1 MRNRSGSTPER
12 GLGRASTA
20 AIIMV
25 LAVVA
30 VRASTAL
37 AAPAPQADEQAV
49 RQADQ
54 AFVNAMNK
62 WDKAALSGLMAQGF
76 GWTDASGRNLDQQPF
91 LQGSAQSAPAGSETK
106 LHDYS
111 TVMFVTGTEKTPGAH
126 VRFVRVW
133 VNEAGKWRIL
143 LGQQTN
149 IEGGSKKEQATVPA
163 GTPCENPCKTV
174 PYHGSPEQQQVVE
187 AWQALEAAVNQRNAD
202 EWARHVGDEFVF
214 NIKENGNPLNKADR
228 VATIRKQ
235 SSSSRVTDIGAVVPG
250 SMDVRVFGNTAV
262 MRDTQQP
269 TVHLRPYRAIRI
281 WIKRDGRWQLVYSQ
295 QTAIESAERT
305 Y

>member
-1 MRNRSGSTPER
+1 MRNRNGSTR
-12 GLGRASTA
+12 RSGLSPALSS
-20 AIIMV
+20 AIIIV
-25 LAVVA
+25 LTAGT
-30 VRASTAL
+30 STAL
-37 AAPAPQADEQAV
+37 AAPASQANQLAVQQADH
-49 RQADQ
+49 
-54 AFVNAMNK
+54 AFVNALNK
-62 WDKAALSGLMAQGF
+62 WDGASLSGLMARGF
-76 GWTDASGRNLDQQPF
+76 AWTDASGRTLDRQHF
-91 LQGSAQSAPAGSETK
+91 LQGAGQSATAGPETK

-111 TVMFVTGTEKTPGAH
+111 TVMFLTGSVKTPGAH

-149 IEGGSKKEQATVPA
+149 IEGGSKKEQTTVPA
-163 GTPCENPCKTV
+163 GTTCENPCKTV

-187 AWQALEAAVNQRNAD
+187 SWQALETAVNQRNAD

-214 NIKENGNPLNKADR
+214 NIRENGNPLTKADR

-235 SSSSRVTDIGAVVPG
+235 SSGSRVTDIGAVVPD

-269 TVHLRPYRAIRI
+269 TVRARPYRAMRI
-281 WIKRDGRWQLVYSQ
+281 WAKRDGRWQLVYSQ
-295 QTAIESAERT
+295 QTTIEK
-305 Y
+305 

>member
-1 MRNRSGSTPER
+1 MA
-12 GLGRASTA
+12 LA
-20 AIIMV
+20 M
-25 LAVVA
+25 LAVCGCT
-30 VRASTAL
+30 AS
-37 AAPAPQADEQAV
+37 AAESDQQAV

-54 AFVNAMNK
+54 AWVNAMNK
-62 WDKAALSGLMAQGF
+62 WNKAALMGLTAQGF
-76 GWTDASGRNLDQQPF
+76 DWTDSSGRTLDEEQF
-91 LQGSAQSAPAGSETK
+91 LHGPAQSAPAGTETK

-111 TVMFVTGTEKTPGAH
+111 TVMFVTGAEKTPGAH
-126 VRFVRVW
+126 LRFVRVW

-149 IEGGSKKEQATVPA
+149 IEGGTKREQATVPV

-174 PYHGSPEQQQVVE
+174 PYHGTPEQQEVLQS
-187 AWQALEAAVNQRNAD
+187 WQALETGVNQRNAD

-214 NIKENGNPLNKADR
+214 NIKENGNPLTKADR

-235 SSSSRVTDIGAVVPG
+235 ASSSQVTDIGAVVPG

-269 TVHLRPYRAIRI
+269 TVRARPYRAMRI
-281 WIKRDGRWQLVYSQ
+281 WVKRDGRWQLVYSQ
-295 QTAIESAERT
+295 QTTIQNLGSTR
-305 Y
+305 

>member
-1 MRNRSGSTPER
+1 MRNRSGSTR
-12 GLGRASTA
+12 RCGLSRASRTA
-20 AIIMV
+20 IFMV
-25 LAVVA
+25 LAMVALGASTVVA
-30 VRASTAL
+30 
-37 AAPAPQADEQAV
+37 APPSQADEQAV
-49 RQADQ
+49 RQADD

-62 WDKAALSGLMAQGF
+62 WDKAALGALMAQGF
-76 GWTDASGRNLDQQPF
+76 GWTEAGGRTLDQQQF
-91 LQGSAQSAPAGSETK
+91 LQGSAQSATTSPETK

-111 TVMFVTGTEKTPGAH
+111 TVMFVTGAERTPGAH

-143 LGQQTN
+143 LGQQTY
-149 IEGGSKKEQATVPA
+149 IEGGTKKEQATVPA

-187 AWQALEAAVNQRNAD
+187 SWQALETSVNGRNAD

-214 NIKENGNPLNKADR
+214 NVKENGNPLTKADR
-228 VATIRKQ
+228 VATIREQ

-250 SMDVRVFGNTAV
+250 SMDVRVFGKTAV

-269 TVHLRPYRAIRI
+269 TVHLGPYRAMRI
-281 WIKRDGRWQLVYSQ
+281 WVKRDGWQLVYSQ
-295 QTAIESAERT
+295 QTTIEK
-305 Y
+305 

>member
-1 MRNRSGSTPER
+1 MMM
-12 GLGRASTA
+12 
-20 AIIMV
+20 I
-25 LAVVA
+25 VA
-30 VRASTAL
+30 VLGASTAL
-37 AAPAPQADEQAV
+37 AAPPSQADEQAV

-54 AFVNAMNK
+54 ALVNALNK
-62 WDKAALSGLMAQGF
+62 WDGASLSGLMAPGF
-76 GWTDASGRNLDQQPF
+76 TWTDAGGRTLDEQQF
-91 LQGSAQSAPAGSETK
+91 LQGSAQSAPAGAEIK
-106 LHDYS
+106 LHDYF
-111 TVMFVTGTEKTPGAH
+111 TVMFITGSVKTPGAH

-149 IEGGSKKEQATVPA
+149 IEGGSKKEQTTVPA
-163 GTPCENPCKTV
+163 GTTCENPCKTV

-187 AWQALEAAVNQRNAD
+187 SWQALETAVNQRNAD

-214 NIKENGNPLNKADR
+214 NIKENGNPLTKADR

-250 SMDVRVFGNTAV
+250 SMDVRVFENTAV

-269 TVHLRPYRAIRI
+269 TVRARPYRAMRI
-281 WIKRDGRWQLVYSQ
+281 WVKRDGRWQLVYSQ
-295 QTAIESAERT
+295 QTTIEK
-305 Y
+305 

>member
-1 MRNRSGSTPER
+1 MCNRTRSTR
-12 GLGRASTA
+12 RCGLSRASRV

-25 LAVVA
+25 LAAVA
-30 VRASTAL
+30 VGGCTAT
-37 AAPAPQADEQAV
+37 AAESQADQQAV

-54 AFVNAMNK
+54 AWVNAMNK
-62 WDKAALSGLMAQGF
+62 WNKAALGPVMAQGF
-76 GWTDASGRNLDQQPF
+76 GWTDAGGRTLDRQQF
-91 LQGSAQSAPAGSETK
+91 LQGSAQSATTGPETK

-111 TVMFVTGTEKTPGAH
+111 TVMFVTGAEQTPGAH

-143 LGQQTN
+143 LGQQTK
-149 IEGGSKKEQATVPA
+149 IEGGTKKVQATVPA

-174 PYHGSPEQQQVVE
+174 PYHGSPEPQQVVE
-187 AWQALEAAVNQRNAD
+187 SWQALESAVNQRNAD

-214 NIKENGNPLNKADR
+214 NIKENGNPLTKADR

-235 SSSSRVTDIGAVVPG
+235 SAGSTVTDIGAVVPA

-269 TVHLRPYRAIRI
+269 TVHLRPYRAMRI
-281 WIKRDGRWQLVYSQ
+281 WVKRDGRWQLVYSQ
-295 QTAIESAERT
+295 QTTIEK
-305 Y
+305 

>member
-1 MRNRSGSTPER
+1 MCNRSGSTR
-12 GLGRASTA
+12 IYSLSRASNGAILMALIAAAVGVGTA
-20 AIIMV
+20 M
-25 LAVVA
+25 
-30 VRASTAL
+30 
-37 AAPAPQADEQAV
+37 AAESQADQQAV

-54 AFVNAMNK
+54 AWVNAMNK
-62 WDKAALSGLMAQGF
+62 WNKAALSGLMAQGF
-76 GWTDASGRNLDQQPF
+76 GWTDASGRTLDQQQF

-111 TVMFVTGTEKTPGAH
+111 TVMFVTGAEKTPGAH

-149 IEGGSKKEQATVPA
+149 IEGGLKKEQATVPA

-187 AWQALEAAVNQRNAD
+187 SWQALETAVNQRNPE
-202 EWARHVGDEFVF
+202 EWARHVGDEFMF
-214 NIKENGNPLNKADR
+214 NIKENGNPLTKADR

-235 SSSSRVTDIGAVVPG
+235 SSSSRVTDIGAVAPG

-269 TVHLRPYRAIRI
+269 TVHLRPYRAMRI
-281 WIKRDGRWQLVYSQ
+281 WVKRDGRWQLVYSQ
-295 QTAIESAERT
+295 QTTIQRVGSTR
-305 Y
+305 

>member
-1 MRNRSGSTPER
+1 MGNRSGSTWKY
-12 GLGRASTA
+12 GLSRASSGAILMALIAAAVGVGTA
-20 AIIMV
+20 M
-25 LAVVA
+25 
-30 VRASTAL
+30 
-37 AAPAPQADEQAV
+37 AAESQAEQQAV

-54 AFVNAMNK
+54 AWVNAMNK
-62 WDKAALSGLMAQGF
+62 WDKAALSGLMAPGF
-76 GWTDASGRNLDQQPF
+76 GWTDASGRTLDQQQF
-91 LQGSAQSAPAGSETK
+91 LQGSAQSAPAGSEIK

-111 TVMFVTGTEKTPGAH
+111 TVMFVTGAEKTPGAH

-133 VNEAGKWRIL
+133 VNEAGKWHIL

-149 IEGGSKKEQATVPA
+149 IGGGTKKEQATVPA

-174 PYHGSPEQQQVVE
+174 PYHGSSEEQQVVE
-187 AWQALEAAVNQRNAD
+187 SWQALETAVNQRNAD

-214 NIKENGNPLNKADR
+214 NVKENGNPLTKADR

-235 SSSSRVTDIGAVVPG
+235 SSSSQVTDIGAVVPG

-269 TVHLRPYRAIRI
+269 TVHLRPYRAMRV
-281 WIKRDGRWQLVYSQ
+281 WVKRDGHWQLVYSQ
-295 QTAIESAERT
+295 QTTIQRVGSTR
-305 Y
+305 

>member
-1 MRNRSGSTPER
+1 VILLAVAASG
-12 GLGRASTA
+12 ASTT
-20 AIIMV
+20 
-25 LAVVA
+25 
-30 VRASTAL
+30 RA
-37 AAPAPQADEQAV
+37 AAPPSQADEQAV

-54 AFVNAMNK
+54 AFVNAMNR

-76 GWTDASGRNLDQQPF
+76 SWTDASGRTLDQQQF
-91 LQGSAQSAPAGSETK
+91 LRGSAQSATTGPETK

-111 TVMFVTGTEKTPGAH
+111 TLMFVTGSEKTPGAH

-149 IEGGSKKEQATVPA
+149 IEGGTKKEQATVPA

-174 PYHGSPEQQQVVE
+174 PYRGTPEQQKVLE
-187 AWQALEAAVNQRNAD
+187 SWQTLETAVNQRNAD

-214 NIKENGNPLNKADR
+214 NIKENGNPLTKADR
-228 VATIRKQ
+228 VATIRRQ
-235 SSSSRVTDIGAVVPG
+235 SSSSEVTDIGAVMPG
-250 SMDVRVFGNTAV
+250 SMDVRVFGTTAV

-269 TVHLRPYRAIRI
+269 TVHLRPYRAMRI
-281 WIKRDGRWQLVYSQ
+281 WVKRDGRWQLVYSQ
-295 QTAIESAERT
+295 QTTIQKVGSRR
-305 Y
+305 